1 MTSRFLVP
9 SLALVLLG
17 ACATV
22 PHQPPRVDGSTPEA
36 FRASWSRLVAS
47 LSSNEQAQLNTAV
60 LLIGAT
66 KQHDSGF
73 KDAAAFSAETLRL
86 DLDGKTYADI
96 VAAAKATGAKITGIE
111 HAAHAT

>member
-1 MTSRFLVP
+1 MTPRSLVP
-9 SLALVLLG
+9 SLVLVLVA

-22 PHQPPRVDGSTPEA
+22 PQQPLRVDGSTPEA

-47 LSSNEQAQLNTAV
+47 LSSDQQAQLNTAV

-66 KQHDSGF
+66 KQRDSGF
-73 KDAAAFSAETLRL
+73 KDAAGFSPETLRL

-96 VAAAKATGAKITGIE
+96 VAAAKATGARVTGIE